1 MDQWGRYNKEKWHIL
16 HIFFKPPI
24 LLPVPWKIGYKMKM
38 YIFCAPPP
46 PPPPQCNMY
55 DFLFFAPF
63 HTCMTTQFVIFY
75 NQNINQFSPK
85 NVIFSR
91 VATLHVIKR
100 NLWDGRAQKRGNFRP
115 NWNLIYIFCSLHP
128 TLQDFEVDSVSRNL
142 TLSKTITRWFIN
154 HSISKSSDSK
164 PSISHLM
171 RENGPAR
178 AQYAP
183 ISALNWLI
191 YQFLKANARRVE
203 RSTSNLKCT

>member
-1 MDQWGRYNKEKWHIL
+1 MDQWGRYNKEKWYIL
-16 HIFFKPPI
+16 HIFFKPPWDV
-24 LLPVPWKIGYKMKM
+24 LPFYFLSPEKLATKWKCT
-38 YIFCAPPP
+38 FFV
-46 PPPPQCNMY
+46 PPPQCNMY

-142 TLSKTITRWFIN
+142 TLSKTITGS
-154 HSISKSSDSK
+154 SIIQS
-164 PSISHLM
+164 
-171 RENGPAR
+171 
-178 AQYAP
+178 
-183 ISALNWLI
+183 
-191 YQFLKANARRVE
+191 LKAQILNPQ
-203 RSTSNLKCT
+203 

>member
-1 MDQWGRYNKEKWHIL
+1 MSKKHLHANVQPPRKNWKKMPGHHEKQRQHNL
-16 HIFFKPPI
+16 SGATQPLARKKKKRRE
-24 LLPVPWKIGYKMKM
+24 L
-38 YIFCAPPP
+38 AP

-100 NLWDGRAQKRGNFRP
+100 NLWDGRAQKRGNFQP

-154 HSISKSSDSK
+154 HS
-164 PSISHLM
+164 
-171 RENGPAR
+171 
-178 AQYAP
+178 
-183 ISALNWLI
+183 
-191 YQFLKANARRVE
+191 
-203 RSTSNLKCT
+203 NL